1 MSIALLLINI
11 KRYIFRVKYGT
22 EKFRKFKA
30 FLINFYDYHFEPEF
44 HYYSFRIT
52 KCRLYDYPHSIT
64 IEIHSLAP
72 GMIIGPRGEHIDA
85 LKEYMSKRYSKP
97 IKIDLQETNPFK

>member
-1 MSIALLLINI
+1 MKNLIKLI
-11 KRYIFRVKYGT
+11 TKWYFMVKCNSK
-22 EKFRKFKA
+22 EFIKFKSL
-30 FLINFYDYHFEPEF
+30 FTSFYDYHFEPEHHF
-44 HYYSFRIT
+44 NSFRIT
-52 KCRLYDYPHSIT
+52 KVRLYFLPKEII

-72 GMIIGPRGEHIDA
+72 GMIIGPYGKHMDA